1 MIKYFS
7 KTWGNLIKDVYYARI
22 LFSKKESGI
31 NIRPVV
37 TSLNPIYDHYNF
49 VNELYIFFI
58 IISHVLDQVS
68 DNTV

>member
-1 MIKYFS
+1 MGRLKS
-7 KTWGNLIKDVYYARI
+7 KMCTKQELII
-22 LFSKKESGI
+22 FIFKKESGI